1 MVDLATVSV
10 LCDAGAGD
18 LWKYI
23 DSRGQD
29 VARSEGLAYATF
41 DMFVDGVFSSD
52 VALPF
57 RVNAHG
63 LKNLTLK
70 QFCKGFQVNEMTNP
84 LLGAKTRFEM
94 IQRLGDALLAHPE
107 FFGQEVARPGNIVD
121 YILRNTVNNKVSIR
135 VLWTAI
141 VEGLETIWRKNLAGV
156 KRGDVWV
163 YSPLKQIG
171 QAGSDMIPFHKLSQW
186 LAYSLL
192 EPIERLGIQ
201 FTDMDLMTGLAEYR
215 NGGLF
220 IDMDVISPREP
231 LIPGREFD
239 AGSELIVEWRALTVI
254 LLDHVAEEARRQLQ
268 MTPDQ
273 LPLAK
278 ILQGGTWAAG
288 RLLAGR
294 KRENKGPPI
303 KVRSDGTVF

>member
-1 MVDLATVSV
+1 
-10 LCDAGAGD
+10 
-18 LWKYI
+18 
-23 DSRGQD
+23 
-29 VARSEGLAYATF
+29 VARSEGLALATF

-52 VALPF
+52 VALPC

-63 LKNLTLK
+63 LKNLSLK
-70 QFCKGFQVNEMTNP
+70 QFCKGFQVNEKTNP

-94 IQRLGDALLAHPE
+94 IQRLADALVDHPD
-107 FFGQEVARPGNIVD
+107 FFGKEVARPGNVVD
-121 YILRNTVNNKVSIR
+121 YVLRHTVDNKVSIR
-135 VLWTAI
+135 VLWRAI
-141 VEGLETIWRKNLAGV
+141 VEGLETIWRKNLASV

-163 YSPLKQIG
+163 YSPLKKIG

-192 EPIERLGIQ
+192 EPIELLGIQ
-201 FTDMDLMTGLAEYR
+201 FTDMHLMTGLAEYR

-220 IDMDVISPREP
+220 IDTDVISPREP
-231 LIPGREFD
+231 LIAGREYD
-239 AGSELIVEWRALTVI
+239 AGSEMIVEWRALTVC
-254 LLDHVAEEARRQLQ
+254 LLDLVAEEARRQLN
-268 MTPDQ
+268 MTAEQ

-288 RLLAGR
+288 RQIAAR
-294 KRENKGPPI
+294 KRENKAPPI